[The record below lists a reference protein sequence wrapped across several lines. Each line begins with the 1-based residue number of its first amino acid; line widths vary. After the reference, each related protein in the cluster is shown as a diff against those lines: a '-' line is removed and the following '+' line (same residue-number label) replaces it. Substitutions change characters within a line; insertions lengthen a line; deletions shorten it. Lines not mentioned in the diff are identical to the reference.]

1 MICKNICLLIFAL
14 STLSVTIAA
23 LGFVGYYTKPHCST
37 SSSSGNVKVECAENM
52 VEVCPGAYNQY
63 LVYSSGGVAFT
74 AIAKCPWKV
83 PTYVIGIISL
93 CLVII
98 LIVLFFVAMRGIPVK
113 TVFTLLGLLALVLL
127 MVATGLMVRDLV
139 NGFKF
144 YADHG
149 TGTIF
154 YPVTYIVN
162 IVLMVI
168 GTLSTSVLI
177 CFGRG
182 FKSRG
187 GNIVQRV
194 DGPVSVKVSGNQ
206 SNHNTPGHGYPNNNS
221 LATSSRNI
229 QYSQN
234 HGHLNTAHNQSSM
247 VTDGDRST
255 MQLQNQSWRR

>member
-1 MICKNICLLIFAL
+1 MGCKNICLFIFAL
-14 STLSVTIAA
+14 STLSITIAA

-37 SSSSGNVKVECAENM
+37 SSSSGNTKIKCAENM
-52 VEVCPGAYNQY
+52 VEICPGAYNQY
-63 LVYSSGGVAFT
+63 LVTASYT

-83 PTYVIGIISL
+83 PTYVTGIISL

-113 TVFTLLGLLALVLL
+113 TIFTLLGLLALIL
-127 MVATGLMVRDLV
+127 MIVSTALMVRDLI

-144 YADHG
+144 YKDHG
-149 TGTIF
+149 AGTIY

-162 IVLMVI
+162 IVLMI
-168 GTLSTSVLI
+168 LGILSTSIII

-182 FKSRG
+182 FKSRS

-194 DGPVSVKVSGNQ
+194 DGPVSVKVFGGQ
-206 SNHNTPGHGYPNNNS
+206 SNHNTPGHSAASLHSHGNNN
-221 LATSSRNI
+221 RNL
-229 QYSQN
+229 QYPS
-234 HGHLNTAHNQSSM
+234 HYNTAHNQSSM
-247 VTDGDRST
+247 ATDGDRST